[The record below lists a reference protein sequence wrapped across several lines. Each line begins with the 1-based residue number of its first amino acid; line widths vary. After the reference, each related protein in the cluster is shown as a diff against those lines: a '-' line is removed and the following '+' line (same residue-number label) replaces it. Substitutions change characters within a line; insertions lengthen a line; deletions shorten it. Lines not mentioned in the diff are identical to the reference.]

1 MDSNKDRF
9 TTILRNTG
17 RRGIEAVL
25 AELDKLGFYS
35 APASTRFH
43 GSRW

>member
-1 MDSNKDRF
+1 MHCSKEEFEAILSN
-9 TTILRNTG
+9 TA
-17 RRGIEAVL
+17 RRGIETVL
-25 AELDKLGFYS
+25 AELDRLGFYA